1 MNQARPY
8 TSSAVAGCAH
18 SQDAAS
24 RYSSLEHVV
33 REGLAFAR
41 LKGMGATMDRE
52 VSLHSLSTHSRAI
65 TGSHISSCEL
75 CLSRADKPCCLSSM
89 AWTSSHLS
97 CHLFPEDFKDL
108 GCWVMRESGACPAW
122 CSDRQLDLPAP
133 WWQTNRQGRGI
144 RAGGPKQRRSSPL
157 GACRGV
163 RHCTPATWDHSLAAR
178 WCTPSLTQQKAP
190 HIARYSAATYCN
202 KTTMYCNN
210 VPQRSRIWRNHS
222 SGGHRPMGLP
232 PRQSQHLLRGAGAD
246 ACPVGWTH
254 TRVESIGAVA
264 PDTPCS

>member
-144 RAGGPKQRRSSPL
+144 RAGAEATALLPTGCLSWCASLHAGHVGPFTCCEMVHAFTDTAKGTS
-157 GACRGV
+157 
-163 RHCTPATWDHSLAAR
+163 HS
-178 WCTPSLTQQKAP
+178 K
-190 HIARYSAATYCN
+190 I
-202 KTTMYCNN
+202 
-210 VPQRSRIWRNHS
+210 
-222 SGGHRPMGLP
+222 
-232 PRQSQHLLRGAGAD
+232 
-246 ACPVGWTH
+246 
-254 TRVESIGAVA
+254 
-264 PDTPCS
+264 